1 MKAILKKS
9 VKDRFWDAD
18 DYDMQDLNPMN
29 KTLTNYYLPY
39 LSPSPLKS
47 FLLKKLFTF
56 KQMYLYLKVDCEK
69 DNSAVKSI
77 SLECDL
83 LSDWERFCD
92 SSKVN
97 WTKIR
102 ECLAVYFLCLGYPC
116 IRCTNDKDIVNFIQR
131 LEKDVPLAQE
141 YFRVLCNYEWEGDMW
156 NHNNEATQVALK
168 YNSGKDVII
177 PDYGNM
183 CN

>member
-77 SLECDL
+77 SLE
-83 LSDWERFCD
+83 
-92 SSKVN
+92 
-97 WTKIR
+97 
-102 ECLAVYFLCLGYPC
+102 
-116 IRCTNDKDIVNFIQR
+116 
-131 LEKDVPLAQE
+131 
-141 YFRVLCNYEWEGDMW
+141 
-156 NHNNEATQVALK
+156 
-168 YNSGKDVII
+168 
-177 PDYGNM
+177 
-183 CN
+183 